1 MLIVEKH
8 IVLQPAGRHP
18 RDFGNP
24 GSRYFFLLKPPIDPF
39 FCFFRNQLMSGVL
52 NKLPVTI
59 STFKVLFP
67 AIGGAI
73 CNTIWRT
80 ATETIHG
87 IEN

>member
-8 IVLQPAGRHP
+8 IVLQPAGGHP

-24 GSRYFFLLKPPIDPF
+24 GSRYFFLLKPIDPL

-59 STFKVLFP
+59 STFKVLVP
-67 AIGGAI
+67 AVGGVI
-73 CNTIWRT
+73 CNAVWRT
-80 ATETIHG
+80 ATKTIHG

>member
-8 IVLQPAGRHP
+8 IVLQPAGGHP

-24 GSRYFFLLKPPIDPF
+24 GSRYFFLLKPIAQF
-39 FCFFRNQLMSGVL
+39 FCFFCNQLISGVL

-59 STFKVLFP
+59 STFKVLVP
-67 AIGGAI
+67 AVGWAT
-73 CNTIWRT
+73 CNTVWRT
-80 ATETIHG
+80 ARGTIHG